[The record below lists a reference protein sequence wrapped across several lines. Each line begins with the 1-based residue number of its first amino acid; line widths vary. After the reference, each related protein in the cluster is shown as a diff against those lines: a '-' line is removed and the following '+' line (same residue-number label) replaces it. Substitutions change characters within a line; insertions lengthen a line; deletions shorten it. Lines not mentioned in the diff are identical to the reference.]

1 MAQGGHIATNINVP
15 LTAYPALDRQI
26 AEAMVGKETLLD
38 LDDTIGGE
46 FQITFWDQLKLLWV
60 TPTEL
65 DSVLAAIE
73 SKAP

>member
-1 MAQGGHIATNINVP
+1 VP
-15 LTAYPALDRQI
+15 LTAYPAVDKRV
-26 AEAMVGKETLLD
+26 AELLVGKEVLLD

-46 FQITFWDQLKLLWV
+46 FQTTFWSQLRLLW
-60 TPTEL
+60 TNPTLL